1 MKNIIAKIGVFISNI
16 VMSLDNIQHQGYSAR
31 KLTGLSIMICVLL
44 GHYIYYKHCFDKQ
57 DFSIF
62 STILI
67 IDYCAVAFF
76 LGLVTVEQ
84 IIKLKNENSN
94 DKAPTDTTV

>member
-1 MKNIIAKIGVFISNI
+1 MKNIIQKIGLFITNI
-16 VMSLDNIQHQGYSAR
+16 VRSLDNKQHEGYSAR
-31 KLTGLSIMICVLL
+31 KLTGLSIMICVLT

-84 IIKLKNENSN
+84 IIKLKNGNN
-94 DKAPTDTTV
+94 DRPTTD